1 MAGTNSGLLDCGHIA
16 DAWPK
21 PRAALALGMAS
32 GFVNDCHTPHNF
44 FGKYFA
50 SPALITAGIAALLVN
65 IFERHSG

>member
-1 MAGTNSGLLDCGHIA
+1 
-16 DAWPK
+16 
-21 PRAALALGMAS
+21 
-32 GFVNDCHTPHNF
+32 VNDCHTPHNF